1 MVFVGGLML
10 PLPCLD
16 RQEREIN
23 PLKDAGN
30 VYTRYVSTSMHLQQV
45 SNEITFWLVY
55 GIETHI

>member
-30 VYTRYVSTSMHLQQV
+30 VYTRYVSTGMHLQQV
-45 SNEITFWLVY
+45 SNEITF
-55 GIETHI
+55 